1 MANILLVEPDTTLG
15 SVYKQALERAG
26 NTVHWRKTAASA
38 VNALDQLS
46 IDVLILEIQMAVH
59 NGIELLYEI
68 RSYTDWNA
76 VRVVLHTD
84 IRSSRIDDRAR
95 RDLGIEQVLYK
106 SDTSLAQ
113 LCEAVTASKV
123 I

>member
-1 MANILLVEPDTTLG
+1 MANILLAEPDSTLG
-15 SVYKQALERAG
+15 PLYKQALERAG

-38 VNALDQLS
+38 VSTLDELS

-68 RSYTDWNA
+68 RSYTDWNT